1 MVDIDSLVGSAMS
14 KYGLP
19 PWTRPFIYRYARRSP
34 VRAFKFA
41 TSLVDIKRKKG
52 RLGKDYIALPNG
64 TKFRSESLAR
74 LLCLFYY
81 GEEHM
86 ADVERSWASGKGEPN
101 AIYSSRFGE
110 MAESDTRKARAIRN
124 LIEGFG
130 HKLEEGTDTIDK
142 VFDTIGMLN
151 GWNERIVATGLL
163 IRYSYSHTFGIVFY
177 KAFYPVSP
185 ELMRSFGKAFDDG
198 GERWDSVEAMRII
211 SSGELG
217 KDELLGLARNVLAC
231 VAYSIESNMPLAKE
245 LGIEREVKLLMDIS
259 IAYPF
264 EILKEHGMEI
274 DVPQEV
280 ARAIRHSRE
289 FF

>member
-1 MVDIDSLVGSAMS
+1 MVEIDSLVDSAMS

-19 PWTRPFIYRYARRSP
+19 PWTKPFIYRYARRSP

-52 RLGKDYIALPNG
+52 RLGKDYISLPNG
-64 TKFRSESLAR
+64 TKFKSESLAK

-81 GEEHM
+81 GEESM
-86 ADVERSWASGKGEPN
+86 ANVERRWASGKGEPN
-101 AIYSSRFGE
+101 AVYSSRFEE
-110 MAESDTRKARAIRN
+110 MASSDTRKARAIRN

-130 HKLEEGTDTIDK
+130 HRLDESPETISK
-142 VFDTIGMLN
+142 VFSSISGLE

-163 IRYSYSHTFGIVFY
+163 IRYSYSHTFGLIFY

-185 ELMRSFGKAFDDG
+185 ELMRSVGKAFDDG
-198 GERWDSVEAMRII
+198 GERWDSTEALRII
-211 SSGELG
+211 SSGEMG
-217 KDELLGLARNVLAC
+217 REQLLELARNVLAC
-231 VAYSIESNMPLAKE
+231 VAYSIECNMHLAKE

-264 EILKEHGMEI
+264 EVLKEHGIEL

-289 FF
+289 VF